1 MNSKKHEKND
11 VSNAIKALKSGDL
24 IVYPTDTLY
33 ALGADISYDDTVK
46 KVFQVKNRPF
56 SNPLPVAV
64 ADFDEMTKIAFT
76 NDNVK
81 KVVEHFLP
89 GPLTIIL
96 RLKDSVSHVITGGLD
111 KIAVRIP
118 NNDIALDLLS
128 AFGPLTVTSA
138 NIHGEKTPYVIKDIM
153 MQFNTEVSVY
163 LDGGKLA
170 GEPSTIVDL
179 TLEKPTIVRKG
190 LITNK
195 QILDAISNG

>member
-1 MNSKKHEKND
+1 M
-11 VSNAIKALKSGDL
+11 
-24 IVYPTDTLY
+24 
-33 ALGADISYDDTVK
+33 
-46 KVFQVKNRPF
+46 
-56 SNPLPVAV
+56 
-64 ADFDEMTKIAFT
+64 
-76 NDNVK
+76 
-81 KVVEHFLP
+81 
-89 GPLTIIL
+89 
-96 RLKDSVSHVITGGLD
+96 
-111 KIAVRIP
+111 
-118 NNDIALDLLS
+118 DLLS

-190 LITNK
+190 PITNK